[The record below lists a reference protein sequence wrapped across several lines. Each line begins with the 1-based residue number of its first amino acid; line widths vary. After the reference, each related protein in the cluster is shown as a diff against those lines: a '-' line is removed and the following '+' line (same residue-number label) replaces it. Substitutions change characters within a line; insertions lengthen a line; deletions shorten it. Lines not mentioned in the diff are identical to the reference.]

1 MRHSH
6 ASIALA
12 QPLPQP
18 QDQPQVADP
27 AISDVMLLPEA
38 AAFLRCHPETLKKI
52 CKTGG
57 VPHRRVGSG
66 WRFSRSALTHWMK
79 QDQDRAA

>member
-6 ASIALA
+6 AGIAIVEPVN
-12 QPLPQP
+12 QP
-18 QDQPQVADP
+18 DP

-38 AAFLRCHPETLKKI
+38 AAFLRCHPETLKKM

>member
-6 ASIALA
+6 ASIALVA
-12 QPLPQP
+12 QPVNQP
-18 QDQPQVADP
+18 DP